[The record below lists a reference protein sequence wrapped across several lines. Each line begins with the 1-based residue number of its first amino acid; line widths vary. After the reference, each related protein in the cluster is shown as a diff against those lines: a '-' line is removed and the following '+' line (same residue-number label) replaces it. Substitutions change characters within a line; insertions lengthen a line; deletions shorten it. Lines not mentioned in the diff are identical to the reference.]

1 MKLTPMIPS
10 LPVIITPTAMSSRN
24 ESLERDLSR
33 SASTPPLRTWTNDS
47 RPSFAGHDLND
58 TGFSTYKL
66 RSMSRARWKT
76 IKARESQC
84 GIGMSFSRSSGPIGA
99 VGKRVIPWLR
109 LHKPNCKSHRRA
121 NGKQSKSLL
130 ALANP
135 AMCRAF

>member
-58 TGFSTYKL
+58 TSFSTYKL
-66 RSMSRARWKT
+66 RSM
-76 IKARESQC
+76 ESCALEDDQSERKPLGC

-99 VGKRVIPWLR
+99 
-109 LHKPNCKSHRRA
+109 RRETCYPMVA
-121 NGKQSKSLL
+121 IT
-130 ALANP
+130 
-135 AMCRAF
+135 